1 MGKRQRRSSKK
12 KEPFFNFAKLR
23 SSLSAQ
29 EKEKLIKFGT
39 YNKDFM
45 WLINVPFAYNLP
57 RYKNLSNEEIFYDVI
72 QNK

>member
-1 MGKRQRRSSKK
+1 MTSYYSLYCYILQRLLLDNNNNDK
-12 KEPFFNFAKLR
+12 FA
-23 SSLSAQ
+23 
-29 EKEKLIKFGT
+29 EIKEKLIKFGT